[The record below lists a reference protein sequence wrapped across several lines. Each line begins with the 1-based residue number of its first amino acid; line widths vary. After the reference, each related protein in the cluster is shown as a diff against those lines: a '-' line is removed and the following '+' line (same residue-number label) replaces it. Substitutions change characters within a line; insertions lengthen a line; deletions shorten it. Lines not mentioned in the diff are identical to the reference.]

1 MTVSRQCAYLRGMK
15 HLAIACILVIAGCST
30 PAQPSTMDRDI
41 AEIRERRERAD
52 MQRKYEEERALIQ
65 SEIDYLKKQAEN

>member
-1 MTVSRQCAYLRGMK
+1 
-15 HLAIACILVIAGCST
+15 
-30 PAQPSTMDRDI
+30 MDRDI